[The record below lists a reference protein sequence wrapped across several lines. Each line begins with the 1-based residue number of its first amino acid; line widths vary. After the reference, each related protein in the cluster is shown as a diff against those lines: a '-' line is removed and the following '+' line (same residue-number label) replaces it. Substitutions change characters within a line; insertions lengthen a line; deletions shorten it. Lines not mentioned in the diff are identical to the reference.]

1 MVPGLESTQR
11 PRRPTAFE
19 VSFPNE
25 FSGDKDDGEEGEED
39 EDAVNEGDNEQVSRR
54 GKRKHDSTARSD
66 GRPAKRHNHHPPPG
80 LVEEDGE
87 KEMYY
92 TPRPDELPE
101 SAPDI
106 AFLLGEDDAPNPAGE
121 GDDGGEMDKKPVRV
135 LHDWS
140 VFDARPRPKKR
151 GELALHMLPLDALDT
166 PSSGCS
172 PEGAGVAAPLFENDE
187 DAGQEDDGDYD
198 DDGEGE
204 DEAKAVSVRL
214 RLGALLRYTIDYTKS
229 DDPIFIETTTA
240 WYILG
245 VPAREYRAY
254 YAPFFRAHKIA
265 QALVCALVCDPDMS
279 LEAFV
284 SELEASACSALGSGG
299 TCTPRDLQDAIP
311 AIHAALDTL
320 DEPTYRALRGAPLLQ
335 LILDVPGSERGA
347 ASLPMRRTHMRQGQ
361 GPRVSSRRAPF
372 RLLPATMGNLDL
384 AVLRPENQRP
394 THVTPRIAELA
405 AGLFREQLVVLGRRP
420 SAAPATRR
428 RMGGGGL
435 SGNSREE
442 WSSLRRAVAMALC
455 PEGTQSVEAPTR
467 WRLHPRQPFMHCVG
481 LVDVRGQV
489 PKALFKVGDVV
500 LVPIGEDETKR
511 GHVPVPLPLTP
522 DATPRDSRLS
532 DYFWFGRVVHI
543 NGQDER
549 VHIQWFDYAPN
560 TFLDDIGD
568 PRELFLTPLCDTLPL
583 VALCGT
589 VPVADFSA
597 RASVPDDY
605 DGYFFRFVYDKTD
618 ASFSEPLPTPPHADP
633 PYNCTVCAR
642 REEEEIEAHGRVV
655 RRAGGVAGVAVHGTT
670 FHVGDFAL
678 VRAEE
683 GPSRIAQLVGVFTSD
698 PVWVKLQL
706 LGRVSDLADLLPPDE
721 LCDERHLFFTDEFEE
736 APVENLL
743 AQCFVLHHDLIFDMD
758 LWATLGPAHFYYR
771 YRFAQRRP
779 ASWDERMPLAEDAGV
794 GCSTCAFALQT
805 RLAEAVAFEE
815 EAQARKLRVLD
826 VFAGAGAMSLGMESA
841 TSGMKT
847 THAIELGPSAARTFR
862 RNSPGTIVY
871 NQCANEVLR
880 YAVKSH
886 RGLLMDDDVPKDIY
900 DNSPLPP
907 PPRPGDIDVIVAGFP
922 CQPHS
927 QLNMFQ
933 KANDVKSNLIL
944 NLLSWVDF
952 LEPPYCVFEN
962 VRGFLSY
969 NLRAVQ
975 LDEHRTAGGISMGG
989 LKFLVH
995 AMLAMNYQVRFCLL
1009 QAAHYGTPQTRVRF
1023 FLFAARRGHPLPS
1036 APQPT
1041 HDFPRTH
1048 RLEVHFPNGDIAR
1061 AVHAEVGTAP
1071 FRFVSIDDAISD
1083 LPRFDWKNPSL
1094 NRLSAQKRAEARER
1108 AERVPALRCDQTK
1121 KHIGFEG
1128 PVSGAGLRY
1137 HHAPRTSFQAWCR
1150 RRRTEDLQHFTRAL
1164 KPATVER
1171 VVNIPLIARA
1181 DYRSLEKEHWEWQFS
1196 DPASAIARKGFRP
1209 GLYGRLD
1216 KDFVFQTTVTN
1227 VEPTAK
1233 QSRVLNPYCHRMV
1246 TVRELARSQGFPD
1259 SFVFHSIND
1268 DVVTMHRQIGNAVPW
1283 PVAAAIGRELREAR
1297 LKKWR
1302 KDRQDAMV
1310 IE

>member
-1 MVPGLESTQR
+1 MVPGAESTQR

-19 VSFPNE
+19 VSFPTE
-25 FSGDKDDGEEGEED
+25 LSGDKDDGEEGEVD

-66 GRPAKRHNHHPPPG
+66 GRPAKRRNPHPLPG
-80 LVEEDGE
+80 LVEEDEE

-106 AFLLGEDDAPNPAGE
+106 AFLLGEDDAPNPVGE

-166 PSSGCS
+166 LSSGCA

-245 VPAREYRAY
+245 VPAREYRAH

-279 LEAFV
+279 LGVFV
-284 SELEASACSALGSGG
+284 SELEASACTMALGSGG

-372 RLLPATMGNLDL
+372 RLLPTTMGNLDL

-405 AGLFREQLVVLGRRP
+405 TGLFREQLVVLGK
-420 SAAPATRR
+420 SGAACDAR
-428 RMGGGGL
+428 
-435 SGNSREE
+435 SR
-442 WSSLRRAVAMALC
+442 WRCVPRARRA
-455 PEGTQSVEAPTR
+455 VEAPTR
-467 WRLHPRQPFMHCVG
+467 WRVHPRQPFMHCVG

-532 DYFWFGRVVHI
+532 DYFWFGRIVHI

-568 PRELFLTPLCDTLPL
+568 PHELFLTPLCDTLPL

-605 DGYFFRFVYDKTD
+605 DGYFFRF
-618 ASFSEPLPTPPHADP
+618 

-642 REEEEIEAHGRVV
+642 REEDEIEAHGRVV
-655 RRAGGVAGVAVHGTT
+655 RRAGGVAGVAVHGTM

-683 GPSRIAQLVGVFTSD
+683 GPSRVAQLVGVFTSD

-721 LCDERHLFFTDEFEE
+721 LRDERHLFFTDEFEE

-743 AQCFVLHHDLIFDMD
+743 TQCYVLHHDLIFDMD

-779 ASWDERMPLAEDAGV
+779 ASWDERVPLAEDAGV

-886 RGLLMDDDVPKDIY
+886 RGLLVDDDVPKDIY

-952 LEPPYCVFEN
+952 FEPPYCVFEN

-969 NLRAVQ
+969 NLRSVQ
-975 LDEHRTAGGISMGG
+975 VDEHRTAGGISMGG

-1023 FLFAARRGHPLPS
+1023 FLLAARRGHPLPS

-1061 AVHAEVGTAP
+1061 AVHAEAGTAP

-1083 LPRFDWKNPSL
+1083 LPRFDWCVSYLPSDPT
-1094 NRLSAQKRAEARER
+1094 LSAQRRAKRAERM
-1108 AERVPALRCDQTK
+1108 PALRCDQAK

-1137 HHAPRTSFQAWCR
+1137 HHVPRTSFQAWCR
-1150 RRRTEDLQHFTRAL
+1150 RRRTDDLQHFTRAL

-1283 PVAAAIGRELREAR
+1283 PVACCDRTRAA
-1297 LKKWR
+1297 
-1302 KDRQDAMV
+1302 
-1310 IE
+1310 

>member
-1 MVPGLESTQR
+1 MAPGAETTQKS
-11 PRRPTAFE
+11 RRPTAFE

-25 FSGDKDDGEEGEED
+25 LSGDDDDDGEDEGED
-39 EDAVNEGDNEQVSRR
+39 EENAADEGDDVQISRQ
-54 GKRKHDSTARSD
+54 GKRKYDSTVASD
-66 GRPAKRHNHHPPPG
+66 GRPTKRRNHHPPPG
-80 LVEEDGE
+80 LVEEDEGR
-87 KEMYY
+87 EMYY

-106 AFLLGEDDAPNPAGE
+106 AFLLGEDDAADAVGD
-121 GDDGGEMDKKPVRV
+121 GDDGGEVDKKPVRM

-151 GELALHMLPLDALDT
+151 GELALTMLPLDALDT
-166 PSSGCS
+166 PSSGCA
-172 PEGAGVAAPLFENDE
+172 PEGAGIAAPLFENDE

-198 DDGEGE
+198 DEGEGE
-204 DEAKAVSVRL
+204 EEAKAVSVRL
-214 RLGALLRYTIDYTKS
+214 RLGALLRYTIDYTKC
-229 DDPIFIETTTA
+229 DDPISIETTTA

-265 QALVCALVCDPDMS
+265 QALVSALIRDAHMS

-284 SELEASACSALGSGG
+284 SELEAGACTAMTLDSGG
-299 TCTPRDLQDAIP
+299 TCTPRDLQDASCLD
-311 AIHAALDTL
+311 ASASALVRSPRSTWPLTTL

-347 ASLPMRRTHMRQGQ
+347 TSLPMRRAHTRQGP
-361 GPRVSSRRAPF
+361 GLAP
-372 RLLPATMGNLDL
+372 PTMGNIDL

-394 THVTPRIAELA
+394 THVTPRIAALA
-405 AGLFREQLVVLGRRP
+405 KGLFREQLVVLGRRP
-420 SAAPATRR
+420 SAAPVTWRR
-428 RMGGGGL
+428 AGKFAGSSVGGGQGG
-435 SGNSREE
+435 SAKEE
-442 WSSLRRAVAMALC
+442 RSSLLRAVAMALC
-455 PEGTQSVEAPTR
+455 PEGTQSIEAPVR
-467 WRLHPRQPFMHCVG
+467 WRVHPRQPFMHRVG
-481 LVDVRGQV
+481 LVDVRGLV
-489 PKALFKVGDVV
+489 PKVLFEVGDVA
-500 LVPIGEDETKR
+500 LVPIGEDESKR
-511 GHVPVPLPLTP
+511 GHAPVALPPTP
-522 DATPRDSRLS
+522 DATPRDSRLA
-532 DYFWFGRVVHI
+532 DYFWFGRIVHI

-549 VHIQWFDYAPN
+549 VHLQWFDYAPN
-560 TFLDDIGD
+560 TFLDDIAD
-568 PRELFLTPLCDTLPL
+568 SRELFLTPLCDTLPL
-583 VALCGT
+583 VTLCGT

-618 ASFSEPLPTPPHADP
+618 ASFAEPLPSPPHTDP

-642 REEEEIEAHGRVV
+642 HEEEEIEAHGRIV
-655 RRAGGVAGVAVHGTT
+655 RRAGGVTGVAVHGTT
-670 FHVGDFAL
+670 FHVGDYAL

-706 LGRVSDLADLLPPDE
+706 LGRLR
-721 LCDERHLFFTDEFEE
+721 DERHLFFTDEFEE

-743 AQCFVLHHDLIFDMD
+743 AQCYVLHYDLIFDMD

-771 YRFAQRRP
+771 YRFALRRP
-779 ASWDERMPLAEDAGV
+779 SSWDERVPLEEDAGI
-794 GCSTCAFALQT
+794 GCETCAYALQS

-815 EAQARKLRVLD
+815 EAQARKLRALD

-886 RGLLMDDDVPKDIY
+886 RGLLVDDDVPKDIY
-900 DNSPLPP
+900 DSSPLPP
-907 PPRPGDIDVIVAGFP
+907 PPQPGDIDVIVAGFP

-975 LDEHRTAGGISMGG
+975 LDEHRTVGGIDMGG

-995 AMLAMNYQVRFCLL
+995 AMLAMEAR
-1009 QAAHYGTPQTRVRF
+1009 HYGTPQTRVRF
-1023 FLFAARRGHPLPS
+1023 FLIAARCGTPLP
-1036 APQPT
+1036 AATQPT

-1048 RLEVHFPNGDIAR
+1048 HLEA
-1061 AVHAEVGTAP
+1061 GTAP

-1083 LPRFDWKNPSL
+1083 LPRFDWTNPSL
-1094 NRLSAQKRAEARER
+1094 HRLRER
-1108 AERVPALRCDQTK
+1108 GARVPALKCDQAK

-1128 PVSGAGLRY
+1128 PVSGTGLRY
-1137 HHAPRTSFQAWCR
+1137 HHPPRTSFQAWCR
-1150 RRRTEDLQHFTRAL
+1150 RRRTEDLQHFTRVL

-1171 VVNIPLIARA
+1171 VVNIPLIPRA
-1181 DYRSLEKEHWEWQFS
+1181 DYRSLEKEHWEWQ
-1196 DPASAIARKGFRP
+1196 KGFRS

-1216 KDFVFQTTVTN
+1216 KDYVFQTTVTN

-1259 SFVFHSIND
+1259 SF
-1268 DVVTMHRQIGNAVPW
+1268 MHRQIGNAVPW
-1283 PVAAAIGRELREAR
+1283 PVSAAIGRELREAR

-1302 KDRQDAMV
+1302 RDRQDAMV
-1310 IE
+1310 VE